1 MSENFSNLTDIY
13 IKIQEAQRAPNK
25 LKPNRPMPRHIIIKN
40 GKLDAGYN
48 FYRITRN
55 CLADSTD
62 FLHRKIKSPY
72 TILTEIG
79 REKRRL

>member
-1 MSENFSNLTDIY
+1 M
-13 IKIQEAQRAPNK
+13 
-25 LKPNRPMPRHIIIKN
+25 
-40 GKLDAGYN
+40 DAGYK

-79 REKRRL
+79 REKGDYDYEHQQF